1 MGVTSCAHLQEP
13 QTLSEVKAALDC
25 IPYEKGVSWKQIVS
39 TLKDPD
45 LAPLPEPG
53 TDLTKNARIY
63 RDGVIV
69 IYVESQEVTEGDRVR
84 FQEAVTHMDLCRKK

>member
-1 MGVTSCAHLQEP
+1 MRGRLAIFFLVAMSMGVTSCAHLQEP

-45 LAPLPEPG
+45 LAPYQ
-53 TDLTKNARIY
+53 N
-63 RDGVIV
+63 
-69 IYVESQEVTEGDRVR
+69 RV
-84 FQEAVTHMDLCRKK
+84 LI